1 MSQQDRRKH
10 PRYLLHL
17 PVKLHRGEQ
26 ELNAQVINA
35 SAGGCLLQMAEALA
49 PGEVLEASLPQLKLP
64 RTRLIVVRCSSTP
77 TGYMVAMYFEA
88 TLADDAA
95 IRHLSGDQLA
105 FDKPP
110 VVH

>member
-17 PVKLHRGEQ
+17 PIKLHRGAQ

-35 SAGGCLLQMAEALA
+35 SAGGCLLQLAEALA
-49 PGEVLEASLPQLKLP
+49 PGEVLEATIPLLKLP

-77 TGYMVAMYFEA
+77 TGYMVATYFEA
-88 TLADDAA
+88 TLADDATLRQA
-95 IRHLSGDQLA
+95 SDGQQA

-110 VVH
+110 LVH

>member
-10 PRYLLHL
+10 VRYLLHL
-17 PVKLHRGEQ
+17 PIKLHRGAE
-26 ELNAQVINA
+26 ELSAQVINA
-35 SAGGCLLQMAEALA
+35 SAGGCLLQLAEALA

-77 TGYMVAMYFEA
+77 TGYMVATYFEA
-88 TLADDAA
+88 TLADDAS
-95 IRHLSGDQLA
+95 IRQLSGGQLVS
-105 FDKPP
+105 DKPP

>member
-1 MSQQDRRKH
+1 VSQQDRRRH
-10 PRYLLHL
+10 ARYLLHL
-17 PVKLHRGEQ
+17 PVKLHRAGQ
-26 ELNAQVINA
+26 ELSANVINA
-35 SAGGCLLQMAEALA
+35 SAGGCLLQVAEPLA

-64 RTRLIVVRCSSTP
+64 STRLVVVRCSSTP
-77 TGYMVAMYFEA
+77 SGYMVATYFEA

-95 IRHLSGDQLA
+95 IRQLSDGQLA